1 MDHIDPRARWIFS
14 FAFLIAATSTW
25 NWMFLLTYFIIAL
38 IWYRLGNTTWK
49 ETRSGWRLVLFMLF
63 MMIVI
68 NTIITG
74 GGAGGVV
81 PPGGQLVGQT
91 ASTSLEKPF
100 ILGLP
105 SNGYGLPFARFYA
118 S

>member
-1 MDHIDPRARWIFS
+1 
-14 FAFLIAATSTW
+14 
-25 NWMFLLTYFIIAL
+25 MFLLAYFIIAI

-81 PPGGQLVGQT
+81 PPGGQLVWPNGNLWET
-91 ASTSLEKPF
+91 VH
-100 ILGLP
+100 LGNN
-105 SNGYGLPFARFYA
+105 NGYGLPFARFYA